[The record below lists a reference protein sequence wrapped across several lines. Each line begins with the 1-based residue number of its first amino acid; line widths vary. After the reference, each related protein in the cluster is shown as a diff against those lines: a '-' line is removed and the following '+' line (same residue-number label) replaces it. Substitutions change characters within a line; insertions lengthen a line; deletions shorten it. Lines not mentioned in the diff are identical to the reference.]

1 MNEKI
6 TCLEEELERRSNLD
20 RKDKQRKD
28 VLDRQRSQS
37 QTTRLQNMEE
47 RHKRQHDVYEEA
59 QRILT
64 EKQQQALK
72 KVQKWDEQVHA
83 VLCDRENSHRIRKD
97 MQQVASRAMESLN
110 DKIYQQKVQSKIN
123 TEELRDHMTRCLSHK
138 SFDSIPKEHV
148 PDRMVSSTCA
158 LRSSRSEQALHS
170 SRSDHALNAAC
181 FENVTPTPG
190 KARAKSPQYQ
200 YRPISALIAKP
211 PPRCSDRYLCMSTGD
226 QEKGLG
232 RVPRLFS
239 HTCTLHFQ

>member
-37 QTTRLQNMEE
+37 QMTRLQNMEE

-59 QRILT
+59 QRILV

-83 VLCDRENSHRIRKD
+83 VLCDREINHQIRKD
-97 MQQVASRAMESLN
+97 TQQVASRAMESLN

-123 TEELRDHMTRCLSHK
+123 TEELRDHMAQCLSHK
-138 SFDSIPKEHV
+138 SFDTIPKEHV
-148 PDRMVSSTCA
+148 TDRTVSSTCA
-158 LRSSRSEQALHS
+158 LR
-170 SRSDHALNAAC
+170 
-181 FENVTPTPG
+181 
-190 KARAKSPQYQ
+190 
-200 YRPISALIAKP
+200 
-211 PPRCSDRYLCMSTGD
+211 
-226 QEKGLG
+226 
-232 RVPRLFS
+232 
-239 HTCTLHFQ
+239 